1 MKAFKGFNNNLQCD
15 PTGHKPFQYEVGG
28 TYEEA
33 SAEVCQYGFHACE
46 NPMDVLKYYPP
57 GKNRYCEVELDGVSK
72 RQDES
77 DSKIAGT
84 KIKIGVEVGLKGIIQ
99 GALRFIFERTQESSD
114 TTSTTGN
121 RAHAA
126 TTGYA
131 AHAATTGDDAHA
143 ATTGNRAHA
152 ATTGNR
158 AHAATTGDAAHAAT
172 TGDDA
177 HAATTGNRAH
187 AATTGDDA
195 HAATTGNRAHAA
207 TTGNRAHAATTGN
220 RAHAEVK
227 GKNAIAASLGIESWA
242 KGGIGSYIVCAD
254 WQMDKTY
261 TWQLMGVKAA
271 KVDGINILPDVFY
284 TLRNSEFVE
293 VR

>member
-114 TTSTTGN
+114 TT
-121 RAHAA
+121 A
-126 TTGYA
+126 TTGY
-131 AHAATTGDDAHA
+131 
-143 ATTGNRAHA
+143 
-152 ATTGNR
+152 
-158 AHAATTGDAAHAAT
+158 AAHAAT

-195 HAATTGNRAHAA
+195 HAATTGYAAHAA
-207 TTGNRAHAATTGN
+207 TTGYA
-220 RAHAEVK
+220 AHAEVK

-284 TLRNSEFVE
+284 TLRNGEFVE